1 MVQAPKDFQVE
12 KMTGE
17 VKPDGVL
24 SGKIAGNLDKTTFT
38 FDFEL
43 NLPAKEAAAGMSCG
57 K

>member
-1 MVQAPKDFQVE
+1 MAALRNPE
-12 KMTGE
+12 RPTGE
-17 VKPDGVL
+17 VKPGGAL

-43 NLPAKEAAAGMSCG
+43 NLPAKGAAAGVSCG